1 MIPGVDFYSYLRDLI
16 DQIPE
21 GKMSTSKHL
30 AIALG
35 DQIAVSAV
43 SSALKRDDFHEA
55 RGKVN
60 DEEAVGVSSFSDFR
74 SDKPLRRLAKLQR
87 NLAQRVV
94 SEDAYPES
102 GRVAG
107 VDVAYCMDEAFA
119 ACVVMDRALNVLEES
134 TAVVEIRF
142 PYIPGYLMFRE
153 APAIKAVAEMASD
166 LDILLVNG
174 HGVAHPRGCGLA
186 SCVGLEMDIP
196 TIGVA
201 RRRLIGN
208 VGKRRGG
215 WAPLIYEDEVVG
227 AEVEAG
233 GSKVYVSV
241 GHRISLETSI
251 EVVRMMTSEG
261 RLPEPLRKAHIMA
274 NIILKRRP

>member
-1 MIPGVDFYSYLRDLI
+1 MIPEIDFYSYLRDLI
-16 DQIPE
+16 EQIPE
-21 GKMSTSKHL
+21 GKMSTSKRL

-35 DQIAVSAV
+35 DQIAASAV
-43 SSALKRDDFHEA
+43 SSALQRDDFHEA
-55 RGKVN
+55 RRKVN
-60 DEEAVGVSSFSDFR
+60 AEEAEGISYFSDFR
-74 SDKPLRRLAKLQR
+74 SDKPLRRLAELQR
-87 NLAQRVV
+87 DLAQRVV

-102 GRVAG
+102 GRVTG
-107 VDVAYCMDEAFA
+107 VDVAYHGDEAFA
-119 ACVVMDRALNVLEES
+119 ACVVMDRALNVFEEC

-153 APAIKAVAEMASD
+153 APAIKVVAEMASD
-166 LDILLVNG
+166 LDVLLVNG

-201 RRRLIGN
+201 RRRLVGN
-208 VGKRRGG
+208 VGERRGG

-241 GHRISLETSI
+241 GHRMSLETSI
-251 EVVRMMTSEG
+251 EVVRRMTSDG

-274 NIILKRRP
+274 NSILKRRP